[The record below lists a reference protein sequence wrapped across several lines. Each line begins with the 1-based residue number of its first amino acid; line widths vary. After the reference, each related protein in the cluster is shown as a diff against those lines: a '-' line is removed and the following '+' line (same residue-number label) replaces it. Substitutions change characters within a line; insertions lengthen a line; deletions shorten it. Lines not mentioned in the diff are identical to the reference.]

1 MIVAFLFLYLLMLL
15 LAIGVIIMWIFY
27 LITLSQ
33 CLKQCAPH
41 NQRMAPGEVWMVLI
55 PLFGI
60 VWHFIMIGRIADS
73 LAAEFRTRGVQ
84 PAEDRPGYNT
94 GLTALILLLVPFA
107 GIVGLVFLGIYW
119 KKMSEYKKQLE
130 RIPVPFN
137 VVNPNPYPPYG
148 QGYYQQPPH
157 YPPYGNPNPPQQ

>member
-1 MIVAFLFLYLLMLL
+1 MIAFFLIFYVLILLVS
-15 LAIGVIIMWIFY
+15 IGVLIMYIFY

-41 NQRMAPGEVWMVLI
+41 NQRMAPGEVWMVFI

-84 PAEDRPGYNT
+84 PPEDRPGYQT
-94 GLTALILLLVPFA
+94 GLTALILMLVPFV

-130 RIPVPFN
+130 RTPVPFN
-137 VVNPNPYPPYG
+137 VVNPYQQYG
-148 QGYYQQPPH
+148 QGYYQQPPN